1 MRAEKSVQSTSD
13 VIPQVHTLG
22 WEQENFSGG
31 HLSLVFTSDL
41 TQLTF
46 SSSLLNIQQT
56 RVEIC
61 EARFWEKFVRRV
73 LVP

>member
-13 VIPQVHTLG
+13 IIPQVHTLG

-41 TQLTF
+41 TQLRF
-46 SSSLLNIQQT
+46 SSSSLNIQQT
-56 RVEIC
+56 RV
-61 EARFWEKFVRRV
+61 
-73 LVP
+73 